1 MGSIDAII
9 AHEVKKAV
17 IKTVL
22 VCSLLAILAVVF
34 VLWLK

>member
-1 MGSIDAII
+1 MNIDGIIAREIKKAII
-9 AHEVKKAV
+9 
-17 IKTVL
+17 IL

>member
-1 MGSIDAII
+1 MNIDGII
-9 AHEVKKAV
+9 AREIKKAI